1 MAGLLGLLDL
11 GADAFTAQNAGVAV
25 AGRNLAN
32 VNTLGYSVESVDL
45 EAQLGAPLVGGVTVG
60 DPRRAD
66 SPLLS
71 ARERL
76 AAGSYGMSD
85 AQAAALGDLEG
96 RLTGEGTDVAQAI
109 GGLFGAAGQLAAAP
123 LDDSLRQ
130 ALVAAAQKLADAL
143 QRAQD
148 AVAESTSAANQC
160 IADYA
165 TQANQLAAQI
175 AAANKSLAQ
184 SNDPVIADQRDLAAK
199 QLAELTG
206 GQARI
211 DADGQMRFVVGSG
224 TVLVDGARAATVQA
238 AGDPADP
245 TRTRVQVVDGNH
257 VADVTATLDQRV
269 KKVIHEDQYARV
281 FTGDANVV
289 VHELRRQVTNLGPK
303 TLSLAFIDP
312 PGTQIRFE
320 SIKALSEKL
329 PMDLLI
335 NFPLGMNI
343 NRQHWHRRA
352 AGDDEFDAYFGTSR
366 WRDARDGRE
375 LLALYKEQLQTLGYR
390 CMDSDLTIRNRRK
403 NQRLYVLILASKHPR
418 GDEFWKKATHRDSI
432 GQESLFKLS

>member
-1 MAGLLGLLDL
+1 MEPLADQSCGTCAGSEREADLCHVRPDDDGLPARCVNEWSDEKLFYLRNYAGIFSKGMSKKWANRVYLDLFAGAGRYRVKPAGRFESGSPLIALGLPFTHYYFCDL
-11 GADAFTAQNAGVAV
+11 
-25 AGRNLAN
+25 
-32 VNTLGYSVESVDL
+32 S
-45 EAQLGAPLVGGVTVG
+45 
-60 DPRRAD
+60 
-66 SPLLS
+66 
-71 ARERL
+71 
-76 AAGSYGMSD
+76 
-85 AQAAALGDLEG
+85 
-96 RLTGEGTDVAQAI
+96 
-109 GGLFGAAGQLAAAP
+109 
-123 LDDSLRQ
+123 
-130 ALVAAAQKLADAL
+130 
-143 QRAQD
+143 
-148 AVAESTSAANQC
+148 
-160 IADYA
+160 
-165 TQANQLAAQI
+165 
-175 AAANKSLAQ
+175 
-184 SNDPVIADQRDLAAK
+184 
-199 QLAELTG
+199 
-206 GQARI
+206 
-211 DADGQMRFVVGSG
+211 
-224 TVLVDGARAATVQA
+224 
-238 AGDPADP
+238 
-245 TRTRVQVVDGNH
+245 
-257 VADVTATLDQRV
+257 ADVTATLDQRV

-320 SIKALSEKL
+320 SIKTLSDKL

-375 LLALYKEQLQTLGYR
+375 LLALYKEQLQMLGYR